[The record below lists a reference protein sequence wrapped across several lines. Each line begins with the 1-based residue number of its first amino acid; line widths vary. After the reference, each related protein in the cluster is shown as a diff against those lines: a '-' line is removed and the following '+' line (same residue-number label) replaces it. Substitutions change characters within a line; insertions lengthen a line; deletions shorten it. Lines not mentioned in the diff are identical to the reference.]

1 MQQSLPICHLSKIH
15 SQNFNQLLICFF
27 VSFLHI
33 FLPFFF
39 TAKGTNEKIRK
50 GTKPKEQKTIVLFG
64 ELKRSE
70 RILRYEQFPI
80 FQEIEK
86 ARLSEK
92 KTEKAKNVVKSKT
105 WAKVVKV
112 GHESPLKKSQP
123 SLNQRDVR
131 MKERDAKKQT
141 WKEGE
146 SEILEAG
153 RKGKMERQESL
164 RKNKMKKKERGEPE
178 AWYQSVQIIGKEQS
192 SGAADNFE
200 SESPRISESNT
211 RGRYV

>member
-1 MQQSLPICHLSKIH
+1 
-15 SQNFNQLLICFF
+15 
-27 VSFLHI
+27 
-33 FLPFFF
+33 
-39 TAKGTNEKIRK
+39 
-50 GTKPKEQKTIVLFG
+50 
-64 ELKRSE
+64 
-70 RILRYEQFPI
+70 
-80 FQEIEK
+80 
-86 ARLSEK
+86 
-92 KTEKAKNVVKSKT
+92 
-105 WAKVVKV
+105 
-112 GHESPLKKSQP
+112 
-123 SLNQRDVR
+123 

-146 SEILEAG
+146 SEILEAR

-178 AWYQSVQIIGKEQS
+178 AWYQSEQIIGKEQS